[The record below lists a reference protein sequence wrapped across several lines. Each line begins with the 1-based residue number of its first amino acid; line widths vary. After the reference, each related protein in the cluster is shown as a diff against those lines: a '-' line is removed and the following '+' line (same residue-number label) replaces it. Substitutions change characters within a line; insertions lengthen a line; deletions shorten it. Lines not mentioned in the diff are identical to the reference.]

1 MGFPAKDKAEA
12 TKHAKAL
19 LKKIKYPGF
28 KIDVWHNLHWCYAV
42 RSKHFSVNESV
53 SLGSVID
60 YIAYMNHS
68 GDGTGGHSSGFF
80 QTDVAR
86 ASDPNT
92 AIEIAIKEAY
102 KVHIEIGEVLGKI
115 VDSIDAQVNFFVGIE
130 IPGDKRGKFITGSAE

>member
-1 MGFPAKDKAEA
+1 MGFLAKDKTEA
-12 TKHAKAL
+12 TEHANTL

-42 RSKHFSVNESV
+42 RSKHLSVTESV
-53 SLGSVID
+53 SLGGVID
-60 YIAYMNHS
+60 YIVRMNNR
-68 GDGTGGHSSGFF
+68 GDTGGSHCSGYFG
-80 QTDVAR
+80 TEPSR

-115 VDSIDAQVNFFVGIE
+115 VESIDAQVNFFVGIE